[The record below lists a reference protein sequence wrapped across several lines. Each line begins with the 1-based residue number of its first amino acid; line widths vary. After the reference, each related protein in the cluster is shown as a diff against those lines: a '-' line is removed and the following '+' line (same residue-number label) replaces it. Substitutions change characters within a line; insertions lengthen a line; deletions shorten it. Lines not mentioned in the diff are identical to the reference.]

1 VLKRS
6 LQVIWPAFLMAG
18 VTEMLVF
25 AVVDPH
31 ELRWF
36 GGVAIDW
43 PLSAIYTVSFLIFWL
58 LIATASAISSPT
70 LDDSPATRAGEGS
83 SAPDPRAPE
92 SSAPM
97 PMRQEESA
105 APAAA

>member
-1 VLKRS
+1 MLKRS

-43 PLSAIYTVSFLIFWL
+43 PLSAVYTVSFLIFWL
-58 LIATASAISSPT
+58 LISTASAITMLLMVEPPRVS
-70 LDDSPATRAGEGS
+70 DR
-83 SAPDPRAPE
+83 PDPAGLAPWTQ
-92 SSAPM
+92 P
-97 PMRQEESA
+97 
-105 APAAA
+105 